1 MAQASG
7 STWAQCGVA
16 GSELLSLPAPC
27 TCSHL
32 LPGGGWGEDSGNY
45 AHRAQPVARCPAGA
59 HSRPAIPLLACSA
72 QVGPAVLQDPEA
84 GGSRG
89 LRDRVLG
96 WRPNTRGPLCPPSSW
111 PLSAPWSPLCKQ
123 RCWPWLPYS
132 GGRWRRVT
140 LGPRTGLRTEGTC
153 PARSPPTSRQR
164 HPTSAIQSWP
174 SPPAIWGHQD
184 TLAQELPVKTR
195 GPGPALPGA
204 GVGRGSRPRPAW
216 PTGSLPHAG
225 LTWGPAGGPG
235 GRAFP

>member
-132 GGRWRRVT
+132 GGREEGDAGAQDRSEDRRDLPCSLST
-140 LGPRTGLRTEGTC
+140 DLQAEASNL
-153 PARSPPTSRQR
+153 SNS
-164 HPTSAIQSWP
+164 
-174 SPPAIWGHQD
+174 
-184 TLAQELPVKTR
+184 EL
-195 GPGPALPGA
+195 ALPTCHMGPPGHPGSGA
-204 GVGRGSRPRPAW
+204 ACEDPGARASAPRGGSREGLPA
-216 PTGSLPHAG
+216 
-225 LTWGPAGGPG
+225 
-235 GRAFP
+235 

>member
-1 MAQASG
+1 MRTQATTHTEPS
-7 STWAQCGVA
+7 
-16 GSELLSLPAPC
+16 P
-27 TCSHL
+27 
-32 LPGGGWGEDSGNY
+32 LPG
-45 AHRAQPVARCPAGA
+45 AQQVLTPGLPFPSWPALP
-59 HSRPAIPLLACSA
+59 RW
-72 QVGPAVLQDPEA
+72 DPRSCRTLKLEEA
-84 GGSRG
+84 GGSETESWAGGRT
-89 LRDRVLG
+89 LG
-96 WRPNTRGPLCPPSSW
+96 AH
-111 PLSAPWSPLCKQ
+111 SAPRPAGPCRRRGAPSANRGAGPGSLTVEA
-123 RCWPWLPYS
+123 
-132 GGRWRRVT
+132 GRRVT

-153 PARSPPTSRQR
+153 PARSPLTSRQR